1 MAGGGDG
8 CSDTLRI
15 RSKDTMIHGEIGLLI
30 RLTERVS
37 SPGSMIV
44 DEMRTSKLSLFI
56 KNLHG
61 PSSSSSV
68 TDPDTH

>member
-1 MAGGGDG
+1 
-8 CSDTLRI
+8 
-15 RSKDTMIHGEIGLLI
+15 MIHGEVGLLI

-44 DEMRTSKLSLFI
+44 DEMRTSRLSLFI